1 MSRHRIVVTGGAGFI
16 GSHLTEALL
25 GRGCHVVV
33 YDNLSVGRRENV
45 PADADFVQGDVRDA
59 RAMVEVLSGAAA
71 VFHLAARVS
80 VRDSLRSFAEDA
92 DVNLLGTLR
101 VIEACRQARPR
112 ALIMASSMAVYA
124 DSPGPSP
131 VSEHY
136 ATEPISPY
144 GLAKLAA
151 ERYCL
156 LLCPSLGV
164 RPVALRFFNT
174 YGTRQSD
181 TPYVGVISIFV
192 RRLLGGGRP
201 TIFGT
206 GRQCRDFVHVSDI
219 VRACILALETPG
231 AVGAINVGTSRATS
245 INDLAAM
252 LCARIA
258 PGVPPEYAPAQPGE
272 LANCIADIA
281 RAHQVLGYRP
291 LVRMEDRIDEVIDY
305 LRHQAED
312 VPAPRSADQA

>member
-1 MSRHRIVVTGGAGFI
+1 MSRDRIVVTGGAGFI

-25 GRGCHVVV
+25 GRGYRVVV

-45 PADADFVQGDVRDA
+45 PADADFIPGDVRDA
-59 RAMVEVLSGAAA
+59 RAMAEVLDGAAA

-92 DVNLLGTLR
+92 DVNLLGTVR
-101 VIEACRQARPR
+101 VLEACRQAPPR
-112 ALIMASSMAVYA
+112 TLILASSMAVYA
-124 DSPGPSP
+124 DSPEPSP

-174 YGTRQSD
+174 YGTRQTD

-192 RRLLGGGRP
+192 RRLLSGDRP

-231 AVGAINVGTSRATS
+231 AVGAINVGTGRATS
-245 INDLAAM
+245 VNDLAAM
-252 LCARIA
+252 LCGRIA
-258 PGVPPEYAPAQPGE
+258 PEVRPDHAPAQPGE
-272 LANCIADIA
+272 LANCIADITRA
-281 RAHQVLGYRP
+281 RQVLGYRP
-291 LVRMEDRIDEVIDY
+291 EARIEERIDEVIDY
-305 LRHQAED
+305 LRHQAAGLA
-312 VPAPRSADQA
+312 APRSEGQA